1 MLWEDDPSAW
11 IQTYQVNVIGTYLC
25 CRSVIPIMLQQD
37 SGKIINVS
45 SSGAYSRDLRFDPL
59 KPVSKYRYSSAYHS
73 SKAAQTHL
81 TEYHSYQ
88 LSGKNIQVSA
98 MQPAG
103 FTRGLAEIR
112 ERMEELGET
121 EFVQRIS
128 GVEAGGPALTER
140 SAELAVFLAN
150 DASGDL
156 SDRLIWVGEDFHNLQ
171 IQDVIASDAL
181 MMRGVEL

>member
-1 MLWEDDPSAW
+1 
-11 IQTYQVNVIGTYLC
+11 
-25 CRSVIPIMLQQD
+25 
-37 SGKIINVS
+37 
-45 SSGAYSRDLRFDPL
+45 
-59 KPVSKYRYSSAYHS
+59 
-73 SKAAQTHL
+73 
-81 TEYHSYQ
+81 
-88 LSGKNIQVSA
+88 

-156 SDRLIWVGEDFHNLQ
+156 SGRLIWVGEDFHNLP

-181 MMRGVEL
+181 LMRRVEL